1 MKSTQS
7 VGYKSIPGS
16 PGRLSHKKS
25 NVIFLLQSSLFMIS
39 QGWGKWQGKA
49 GGEGRGEG
57 SKEEGQKMPLGKAMY
72 SVLTQFIQGSF
83 FGVNS
88 W

>member
-1 MKSTQS
+1 
-7 VGYKSIPGS
+7 
-16 PGRLSHKKS
+16 
-25 NVIFLLQSSLFMIS
+25 MIS

-49 GGEGRGEG
+49 GGGGRGEG

-83 FGVNS
+83 SYHEYTLGVYS